1 MSLIKDELILK
12 ACSLFISVEE
22 LTAGTNLGIQVAIK
36 ESSFFSINSRNV
48 QCVFMQWV
56 SQYISTCM
64 GLS

>member
-12 ACSLFISVEE
+12 ACSLVIAVEE
-22 LTAGTNLGIQVAIK
+22 LTASTNLGIQVAIK
-36 ESSFFSINSRNV
+36 ESSSFNINSQNV

>member
-12 ACSLFISVEE
+12 ACSLVISVEE
-22 LTAGTNLGIQVAIK
+22 LTASTNLGIQVAIK
-36 ESSFFSINSRNV
+36 ESSSFNINSRNV

>member
-12 ACSLFISVEE
+12 ACSLVIAVEE
-22 LTAGTNLGIQVAIK
+22 LTASTNLGIQVAIK
-36 ESSFFSINSRNV
+36 ESSSFNINSRNV

>member
-1 MSLIKDELILK
+1 MQKV
-12 ACSLFISVEE
+12 CSLVISDEE
-22 LTAGTNLGIQVAIK
+22 LTASTNLGIQVAIK
-36 ESSFFSINSRNV
+36 ESSSFNINSRNV